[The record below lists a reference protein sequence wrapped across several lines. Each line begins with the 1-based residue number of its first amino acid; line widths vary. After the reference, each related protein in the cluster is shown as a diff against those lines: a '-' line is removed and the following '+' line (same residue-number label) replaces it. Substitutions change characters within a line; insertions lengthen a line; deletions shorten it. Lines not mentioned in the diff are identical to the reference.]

1 MTRPSPN
8 ARLAYVLAALILVL
22 DQLSKWWV
30 VDVIDLP
37 HRAQI
42 AVLPPLFKLTFV
54 ANFGVS
60 FGFLRADTD
69 VGRWGL
75 FIFSGLIAAGFAW
88 YARKL
93 DRLLPAIAVGLVIG
107 GAIGNMIDR
116 ARIGYVIDFLD
127 FNGLFFP
134 WVFNVADSGIT
145 VGMML
150 LVLDSL
156 THKDEPKTA

>member
-1 MTRPSPN
+1 MAAFSPN
-8 ARLAYVLAALILVL
+8 ARLAYGLAVLTLVL

-30 VDVIDLP
+30 VGPLDLVAKGQVP
-37 HRAQI
+37 
-42 AVLPPLFKLTFV
+42 VLSPVFNLTFV
-54 ANFGVS
+54 ANRGVS
-60 FGFLRADTD
+60 FGFLTADGD
-69 VGRWGL
+69 FGRWAL
-75 FIFSGLIAAGFAW
+75 FVFSAVIAGGFAL

-93 DRLLPAIAVGLVIG
+93 DRRLPAVAVGLVIG

-116 ARIGYVIDFLD
+116 ARYGYVVDFLD

-145 VGMML
+145 VGMAL

-156 THKDEPKTA
+156 TYKPPGEAA

>member
-1 MTRPSPN
+1 MKSTAN
-8 ARLAYVLAALILVL
+8 ARFAYLLAITVLVL

-30 VDVIDLP
+30 IEVL
-37 HRAQI
+37 HLQQKAQLKV
-42 AVLPPLFKLTFV
+42 APPLFNLTFV
-54 ANFGVS
+54 PNFGVS

-93 DRLLPAIAVGLVIG
+93 DRRLPALAVGLVIG

-116 ARIGYVIDFLD
+116 ARIGYVVDFLD
-127 FNGLFFP
+127 FSGAFFP
-134 WVFNVADSGIT
+134 WVFNIADAGIT
-145 VGMML
+145 CGMAL

-156 THKDEPKTA
+156 THKDQPKAA